1 IHVGASVGNAL
12 WPADGAD
19 ADELLKNAD
28 MALYRAKADGR
39 GVFRFF
45 KPEMD
50 EQVRA
55 RRGLELEL
63 RTALA
68 GEQFELH
75 YQPIVETGAG
85 RVVALE
91 ALVRWRHPERGLIG
105 PAEFIPLLEETRL
118 IVELGQ
124 WVLRQACREAAGWR
138 QPIDVTVNVSAA
150 QFASRGLVQMVK
162 GALAQSGL
170 PAERLQL
177 EITET
182 VLMHDPEAA
191 NKVFGELRALGVR
204 IALDDFGTGYSSLS
218 YLRLFSFDK
227 IKIDRSFV
235 RELAENPE
243 SLAFIRT
250 IVSLGS
256 TLGMPVCVEG
266 VETQDQYDWVCALGC
281 NEIQGFL
288 ISRPRPAAQILDM
301 ITEGAL
307 RAA

>member
-1 IHVGASVGNAL
+1 
-12 WPADGAD
+12 
-19 ADELLKNAD
+19 
-28 MALYRAKADGR
+28 M
-39 GVFRFF
+39 FRFF

-68 GEQFELH
+68 GEQFEIH

-105 PAEFIPLLEETRL
+105 PTEFIPLLEETRL

-150 QFASRGLVQMVK
+150 QFASRGLVQMVE
-162 GALAQSGL
+162 GALAHSGL

-182 VLMHDPEAA
+182 VLMHDPAAA

-227 IKIDRSFV
+227 IKIDRSFE

>member
-1 IHVGASVGNAL
+1 
-12 WPADGAD
+12 
-19 ADELLKNAD
+19 
-28 MALYRAKADGR
+28 
-39 GVFRFF
+39 
-45 KPEMD
+45 
-50 EQVRA
+50 
-55 RRGLELEL
+55 
-63 RTALA
+63 
-68 GEQFELH
+68 
-75 YQPIVETGAG
+75 
-85 RVVALE
+85 
-91 ALVRWRHPERGLIG
+91 
-105 PAEFIPLLEETRL
+105 
-118 IVELGQ
+118 
-124 WVLRQACREAAGWR
+124 
-138 QPIDVTVNVSAA
+138 
-150 QFASRGLVQMVK
+150 
-162 GALAQSGL
+162 
-170 PAERLQL
+170 
-177 EITET
+177 
-182 VLMHDPEAA
+182 MHDPEAA

-266 VETQDQYDWVCALGC
+266 VETQDQYDWVRALGC

-301 ITEGAL
+301 ITEGTL

>member
-1 IHVGASVGNAL
+1 MRIGPLSCQSGRSRRVPLLQARDGRAGQSPSGPGAGIANGARWRAIRDSL
-12 WPADGAD
+12 PADCRDRRRQGGGIGGTRPLA
-19 ADELLKNAD
+19 APGTWA
-28 MALYRAKADGR
+28 YRAHGVHPAFGR
-39 GVFRFF
+39 NPVDR
-45 KPEMD
+45 
-50 EQVRA
+50 RA
-55 RRGLELEL
+55 R
-63 RTALA
+63 AM
-68 GEQFELH
+68 
-75 YQPIVETGAG
+75 
-85 RVVALE
+85 
-91 ALVRWRHPERGLIG
+91 G
-105 PAEFIPLLEETRL
+105 PAPGLSRGGRLETADR
-118 IVELGQ
+118 
-124 WVLRQACREAAGWR
+124 R
-138 QPIDVTVNVSAA
+138 TVNVSAA
-150 QFASRGLVQMVK
+150 QFASRGLVPMVK

-235 RELAENPE
+235 RELAENSE

-288 ISRPRPAAQILDM
+288 ISRPRPAAQILGM